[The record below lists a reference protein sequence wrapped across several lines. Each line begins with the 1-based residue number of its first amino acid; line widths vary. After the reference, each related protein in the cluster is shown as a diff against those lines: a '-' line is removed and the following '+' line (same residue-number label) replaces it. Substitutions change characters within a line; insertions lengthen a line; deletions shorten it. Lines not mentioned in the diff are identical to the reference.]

1 MPLIEVGRLGRPHGL
16 SGETTLDGSPLAPS
30 ELLEAGE
37 FVWEGARGE
46 KRTLVLEA
54 VRGAPPR
61 LLVRFAGLADREGA
75 AALTNGRLCDERSRL
90 PDPGPGQAYVFELI
104 GLEVH
109 ANDGRRLGILEDI
122 LTTTG
127 ANPVYVI
134 RGEREWLL
142 PATAEVVRR
151 VDLEARRITV
161 AVPLGL
167 EDL

>member
-16 SGETTLDGSPLAPS
+16 TGETTLDGSPLAPAD
-30 ELLEAGE
+30 LLAAGT
-37 FVWEGARGE
+37 FVWEGARGD
-46 KRTLVLEA
+46 KRTLTLES
-54 VRGAPPR
+54 VRGVPPR
-61 LLVRFAGLADREGA
+61 LLVRFAGFADRDGV
-75 AALTNGRLCDERSRL
+75 AALTNGRLSVERSQL

-109 ANDGRRLGILEDI
+109 ADDGRRLGILEDV
-122 LTTTG
+122 LTTAG

-161 AVPLGL
+161 AVPSGL